1 MLRLRGEI
9 PGPLAEM
16 AHQLRFLRNIGAHA
30 TLGEL
35 TRGEAPIL
43 DDLCNAIL
51 EYVYTAPHRV
61 EKVAKRI
68 DELKKR
74 KKNQ

>member
-1 MLRLRGEI
+1 
-9 PGPLAEM
+9 M